1 MYNRLKDL
9 REDSDKSQKEI
20 AEIIK
25 TSCAYYGAYELGKRD
40 IPFERVIEL
49 AKYYDVSLDYIAG
62 RTNDK
67 GGLSIDQDEKKLL
80 ALFRRLN
87 RQQRN
92 LILELLNEL
101 RRDASTRN

>member
-67 GGLSIDQDEKKLL
+67 GGLRSMQIDQDEKKLL
-80 ALFRRLN
+80 SLFRRIN
-87 RQQRN
+87 RQQKN
-92 LILELLNEL
+92 IIIELLCMFDQKTN
-101 RRDASTRN
+101 

>member
-9 REDSDKSQKEI
+9 REDEDKSQKEI
-20 AEIIK
+20 AQIIN

-67 GGLSIDQDEKKLL
+67 GGLRSMKIDQDEKMLL
-80 ALFRRLN
+80 DLFHRIN
-87 RQQRN
+87 RKQKN
-92 LILELLNEL
+92 IIIELLCILGQKEK
-101 RRDASTRN
+101 

>member
-9 REDSDKSQKEI
+9 REDEDKSQKEI
-20 AEIIK
+20 AQIIN

-67 GGLSIDQDEKKLL
+67 GGLRSMKIDQDEKKLL

-101 RRDASTRN
+101 RQTQ